1 MRNSKRVV
9 FLLLL
14 VAASVTAAVA
24 FQTAQQ
30 GESRDDKL
38 KDKPKKYTRQ
48 NFDRDDY
55 ASQFPIA
62 DFHEQESA
70 DAKEQAKRRARGS
83 RYDDRNLVAR
93 PESSWKGAGAIRFD
107 DWDLRTD
114 VLPVAESDYIV
125 VGKVL
130 DARAYLSNDKSGV
143 YSEFAVRIEKVIM
156 GATPDVAPG
165 SVIETER
172 EGGRVRF
179 SADDIDQYEIAGVG
193 LPRPGRKYIFFLKS
207 VGGEQGYYSIITAFE
222 VHGNRIYPLDKRAS
236 SSSPR
241 DAYWDMEEAPFEQLL
256 LEKIKKRPAK

>member
-1 MRNSKRVV
+1 MRNSKRAV
-9 FLLLL
+9 FLLLV
-14 VAASVTAAVA
+14 VATTAMAAVTS
-24 FQTAQQ
+24 QTAQQ
-30 GESRDDKL
+30 GEPRDDKL

-55 ASQFPIA
+55 ASQFPVA
-62 DFHEQESA
+62 DFHEQEPT
-70 DAKEQAKRRARGS
+70 DAKELVKRRARSG
-83 RYDDRNLVAR
+83 RYDNRNLVAR
-93 PESSWKGAGAIRFD
+93 PENSWKGMGGIRFD

-143 YSEFAVRIEKVIM
+143 YSEFAVRIEKVVTGI
-156 GATPDVAPG
+156 ASDVAPG
-165 SVIETER
+165 NVIETER
-172 EGGRVRF
+172 EGGRIRF
-179 SADDIDQYEIAGVG
+179 SADDIDQYEIASMG

-207 VGGEQGYYSIITAFE
+207 VDGQQGYYSIITAFE